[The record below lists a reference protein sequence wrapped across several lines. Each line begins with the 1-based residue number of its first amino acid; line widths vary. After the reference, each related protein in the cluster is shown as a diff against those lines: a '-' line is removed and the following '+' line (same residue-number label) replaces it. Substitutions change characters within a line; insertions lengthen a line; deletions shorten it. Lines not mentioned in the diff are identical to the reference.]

1 MAAVK
6 KIKLKA
12 KNGGAEIEVTPSAYQ
27 MRKSKYDVTHTIIK
41 DVPVVA
47 LQPIIPP
54 VNPVDLPPAESTESE
69 ELEVHDESETKT
81 EKKGP
86 GRPKKQAE

>member
-12 KNGGAEIEVTPSAYQ
+12 KNGGAEIEVMPSAYQ
-27 MRKSKYDVTHTIIK
+27 MRKSKYDSTHTIVK
-41 DVPVVA
+41 EVPVVA
-47 LQPIIPP
+47 LPPTPP
-54 VNPVDLPPAESTESE
+54 VTPDEKPVAENTESE
-69 ELEVHDESETKT
+69 ELDVHDESETKT